1 MTLRKRVD
9 DREIVFM
16 YPGQGVQ
23 YFQMGKSLFEHD
35 RVFRDSLVSLDRMVT
50 VEIGASLIDYV
61 FDGDRHVSASFDMTL
76 YSNQAVFCFEYAMTQ
91 ALIAHGVYPDHLLG
105 ASLGELVC
113 ASVSGALSPR
123 DCIALL
129 ADSARVMARHCTPGG
144 MLAVLATPDLFERDA
159 RLREAGEI
167 ASIPS
172 AQHFVMAGTRAGIDT
187 AEAYLRAQGEVTMR
201 LPVEY
206 GFHSAA
212 IDPARA
218 PLRLRF
224 QSVASSRPV
233 LPAWSCR
240 TGGPVERYDARHFD
254 AALRG
259 AIDFKRT
266 IEHMERRSAC
276 VYLDVSPSGAL
287 STGCR
292 TLLDAGSRSATF
304 AVCTPFSR
312 YPTLDPMH
320 WMRAMPASAM
330 RARTA

>member
-16 YPGQGVQ
+16 YPGQGSQ

-35 RVFRDSLVSLDRMVT
+35 RVFRDSLMALDRIVT
-50 VEIGASLIDYV
+50 LEIGASLIDYV
-61 FDGDRHVSASFDMTL
+61 FDARHQIATPFDVTL

-113 ASVSGALSPR
+113 AAVSGALSPR

-129 ADSARVMARHCTPGG
+129 ADGARVMARYCAPGG
-144 MLAVLATPDLFERDA
+144 MLAVLATPDLFKRDA
-159 RLREAGEI
+159 RLRDAGEI
-167 ASIPS
+167 ASISS
-172 AQHFVMAGTRAGIDT
+172 AQHFVMAGVRAEIEL
-187 AEAYLRAQGEVTMR
+187 AEAHLRAQGEVAMR

-218 PLRLRF
+218 PLRARF
-224 QSVASSRPV
+224 QSLVSSRPV

-240 TGGPVERYDARHFD
+240 TGVPVERYDAAHFD
-254 AALRG
+254 AVLREV
-259 AIDFKRT
+259 IDFKRT

-276 VYLDVSPSGAL
+276 VYLDVSPSGVL

-292 TLLDAGSRSATF
+292 SLLDADSRSATF

-312 YPTLDPMH
+312 HPTLDPAH
-320 WMRAMPASAM
+320 WMRADHVSG
-330 RARTA
+330 RARV

>member
-1 MTLRKRVD
+1 MTLRKRMD

-35 RVFRDSLVSLDRMVT
+35 RVFRDSLMSLDRMVT
-50 VEIGASLIDYV
+50 VEIGTSLIDYV
-61 FDGDRHVSASFDMTL
+61 FDAGRDVSSPFDMTL

-91 ALIAHGVYPDHLLG
+91 ALISHGVYPDHLLG

-129 ADSARVMARHCTPGG
+129 ADSARVMARHCAPGG

-172 AQHFVMAGTRAGIDT
+172 AQHFVMAGTRAGIDM
-187 AEAYLRAQGEVTMR
+187 AEAHLSVLGETTMR

-206 GFHSAA
+206 GFHSSA

-218 PLRLRF
+218 PLRLCF

-240 TGGPVERYDARHFD
+240 TGRPVERYDAEHFD
-254 AALRG
+254 TVLRDV
-259 AIDFKRT
+259 IDFKRT
-266 IEHMERRSAC
+266 IEYMERRSAC
-276 VYLDVSPSGAL
+276 VYLDISPSGTL

-292 TLLDAGSRSATF
+292 TLLEEASRSETF

-312 YPTLDPMH
+312 HPTLDPVH
-320 WMRAMPASAM
+320 WMRPTPVSVM
-330 RARTA
+330 RMRTA